1 MPARE
6 PGDVHLQFFEAY
18 NRGDLEALVAL
29 YEPESIWAS
38 PGGDVVRGLDDVQ
51 AHLKGALELNRK
63 FSHESQVVLQAGDIA
78 LLHCQS
84 TITQTSADGTTTTTP
99 GKSIEVVRRQP
110 DGTWLYVIDYPGVG

>member
-6 PGDVHLQFFEAY
+6 PGEVHVQFFEAF

-38 PGGDVVRGLDDVQ
+38 PQGQISRGSKDIRE
-51 AHLKGALELNRK
+51 HLAAGLALNRK
-63 FSHESQVVLQAGDIA
+63 FTHESQVVLQAGDIA

-84 TITQTSADGTTTTTP
+84 TITQVAADGTATTTS